1 MSEQRRAPQSR
12 SVLQIKRDTNVRVC
26 TTGIRG
32 KVIEVSGDRVILE
45 SGELKLDM
53 ALSEIEVITA
63 RPEVTPGDEDTGWK
77 APELGTLG
85 SEVDLHGMR
94 VNQVEL
100 ELLRALDAA
109 VLEDLSEIRVIHGKG
124 TGALRKRVAEVLEKD
139 LHVVG
144 TRMGY
149 PYEGG
154 AGVTIVMFDGAL

>member
-1 MSEQRRAPQSR
+1 
-12 SVLQIKRDTNVRVC
+12 
-26 TTGIRG
+26 
-32 KVIEVSGDRVILE
+32 
-45 SGELKLDM
+45 M
-53 ALSEIEVITA
+53 AISEIAVITA
-63 RPEVTPGDEDTGWK
+63 RPEVTPGDKDTGWK
-77 APELGTLG
+77 APELGTIG

-139 LHVVG
+139 LRVVE

-154 AGVTIVMFDGAL
+154 AGVTIVMFDREL

>member
-12 SVLQIKRDTNVRVC
+12 SVLQIKKGTNVRVC

-45 SGELKLDM
+45 AGELKLDM
-53 ALSEIEVITA
+53 ALSDIEVITT

-77 APELGTLG
+77 GPELGTIG

-100 ELLRALDAA
+100 ELSRALDAA

-124 TGALRKRVAEVLEKD
+124 TGALRKRVAEILDKD
-139 LHVVG
+139 LRVVE

-149 PYEGG
+149 PYEGW
-154 AGVTIVMFDGAL
+154 AGVTIVMFDGEL